1 MEMNNMKL
9 LLASLALAGLAGCAT
24 QTTPAGVAA
33 GKFVSFACADGK
45 TFSARAAEGGTT
57 VRVRGHH
64 GAAELDRKADGVYE
78 GDGYK
83 LITAGPEAV
92 SLVHGG
98 KPEVSKC
105 KAAG

>member
-1 MEMNNMKL
+1 MKL
-9 LLASLALAGLAGCAT
+9 LFTSVALAALAGCAA
-24 QTTPAGVAA
+24 PSAVPSGMAV
-33 GKFVSFACADGK
+33 GKFVSFACAGGK
-45 TFSARAAEGGTT
+45 TFSARAAEGGST

-83 LITAGPEAV
+83 LITAGPDAV

-98 KPEVSKC
+98 KPEASKC